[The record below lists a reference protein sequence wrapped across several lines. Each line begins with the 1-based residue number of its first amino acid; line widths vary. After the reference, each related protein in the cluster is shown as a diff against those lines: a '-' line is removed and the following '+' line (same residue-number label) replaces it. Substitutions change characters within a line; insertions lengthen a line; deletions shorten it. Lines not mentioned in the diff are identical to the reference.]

1 MEIEAGETI
10 TKLYSPM
17 TCILAGATS
26 LGKTTLIFD
35 ILKHS
40 NEIFSIPPKRLY
52 TALVSGKDFSK
63 A

>member
-10 TKLYSPM
+10 TKLYGPM

-26 LGKTTLIFD
+26 SGKTTLLFD

-40 NEIFSIPPKRLY
+40 NEIFIIPPKRLY
-52 TALVSGKDFSK
+52 TALVSDKDFSK
-63 A
+63 T